1 MVLTMIPI
9 ERLMMMIKIEWL
21 LMMMIKIEWLMMM
34 MMVMMIKIEHNCPR
48 MEASTPGWNEAACPA
63 AV

>member
-1 MVLTMIPI
+1 MVLAMIPV
-9 ERLMMMIKIEWL
+9 EW

-34 MMVMMIKIEHNCPR
+34 MVLMVVMIKIEHNCHR
-48 MEASTPGWNEAACPA
+48 MEASTPGWDEAACPV

>member
-1 MVLTMIPI
+1 MVLAMIPI
-9 ERLMMMIKIEWL
+9 EW

-34 MMVMMIKIEHNCPR
+34 MIKIEHNCHR
-48 MEASTPGWNEAACPA
+48 MEASTPGWDEAACPA